1 MSSDQLHTFTC
12 LLMLWSALA
21 FAETENTLPA
31 SPVAKPFA
39 IGETVSFNSEI
50 LQQQRTINV
59 YLPAGYQTNPSQK
72 YPVIYLLD
80 GSADEDFIHLA
91 GLVQFN
97 AFSWINKVPESIVIG
112 IANIDRKQDFTHP
125 TSIEADRKAFPTTG
139 QSARFIRFIRD
150 ELQPLVSQRYRT
162 TAQNTLIGQSLGGLL
177 ATEILLKQ
185 PDMFTRYLIVSP
197 SLWWDNGS
205 LLQAR
210 PNHDFSEK
218 TVFIAVGN
226 EGPVMIKAAK
236 DLADYIRQ
244 HKSAAGRMTHRFYP
258 QLNHGDTL
266 HLAAYDGLQ
275 FIFAIGAPD
284 SPLN

>member
-162 TAQNTLIGQSLGGLL
+162 TAQNTLIGQSLGG
-177 ATEILLKQ
+177 
-185 PDMFTRYLIVSP
+185 SP
-197 SLWWDNGS
+197 G
-205 LLQAR
+205 
-210 PNHDFSEK
+210 H
-218 TVFIAVGN
+218 
-226 EGPVMIKAAK
+226 
-236 DLADYIRQ
+236 
-244 HKSAAGRMTHRFYP
+244 
-258 QLNHGDTL
+258 
-266 HLAAYDGLQ
+266 
-275 FIFAIGAPD
+275 
-284 SPLN
+284 